1 MLGHQ
6 TKVSTLRGMKRK
18 AQPSPRQDSLSGEP
32 GPILGNLNLDR
43 SDFSTMG
50 LQRDGSTPCSSISDN
65 VLIAHEVLEFL
76 RKAKKGKTY
85 LAALKLDISKAY
97 DRFDMQLVLGAPQ
110 VPCYFSFGDSIADNG
125 NNNNLP
131 TIAKANYPP
140 YGIDFPD
147 GSTGRYTNG
156 RNIPDFIAQ
165 LLGFDNFIPPYATA
179 RGQDIIK
186 GVNYGSGGAGIR
198 DETSFQL
205 EPKIENEGNLKM
217 SCSSSA
223 GGSTEDLRYQYLF
236 CSCGRKAVGNLDIL
250 PTNRYGGCFP
260 SICQFNPNHRGFM
273 YSFLNDGGL
282 CGFCENHKGL
292 KCNLPAVQILNDRL
306 KPLVDDLNS
315 QLVGAKFIYLKTS
328 SIQSGDPTSLG
339 IQFFTEPC
347 CQVDSS
353 TGLCILGSTP
363 CSNRTQYA
371 FYDAIHPTETVYQ
384 AYSIRAVDSVLP
396 SDAYPMDIRHLAQL

>member
-1 MLGHQ
+1 MGFMLNIWIF
-6 TKVSTLRGMKRK
+6 VS
-18 AQPSPRQDSLSGEP
+18 
-32 GPILGNLNLDR
+32 
-43 SDFSTMG
+43 MG
-50 LQRDGSTPCSSISDN
+50 L
-65 VLIAHEVLEFL
+65 V
-76 RKAKKGKTY
+76 
-85 LAALKLDISKAY
+85 
-97 DRFDMQLVLGAPQ
+97 RFDMQLVLGAPQ

-205 EPKIENEGNLKM
+205 GARISFNQQLQNHGRTISRISLLHGSPTSAKDYLSKCLYTVLIGSNDYLNNYFLPQFYLTSRTYTPDQYAEVLIRQFSQQLKTLYNYGARKIALFGLGALG
-217 SCSSSA
+217 CIPAVIDSS
-223 GGSTEDLRYQYLF
+223 GGTTCVDSVN
-236 CSCGRKAVGNLDIL
+236 A
-250 PTNRYGGCFP
+250 
-260 SICQFNPNHRGFM
+260 
-273 YSFLNDGGL
+273 
-282 CGFCENHKGL
+282 
-292 KCNLPAVQILNDRL
+292 AVQILNDRL

>member
-1 MLGHQ
+1 MGFLFNIWIF
-6 TKVSTLRGMKRK
+6 V
-18 AQPSPRQDSLSGEP
+18 
-32 GPILGNLNLDR
+32 
-43 SDFSTMG
+43 FMG
-50 LQRDGSTPCSSISDN
+50 L
-65 VLIAHEVLEFL
+65 V
-76 RKAKKGKTY
+76 
-85 LAALKLDISKAY
+85 
-97 DRFDMQLVLGAPQ
+97 RFDMQFVLGAPQ

-198 DETSFQL
+198 DETSFQQGARISFNQQL
-205 EPKIENEGNLKM
+205 QNHGRTISRISLLHGGPTSAKDYLSKCLYTVLIGSNDYLNNYFLPQIYSTSRTYTPDQYAEVLIRQFSQQLKTLYNYGARKIALFGLGALG
-217 SCSSSA
+217 CIPAVIDSS
-223 GGSTEDLRYQYLF
+223 GGTTCVDSVN
-236 CSCGRKAVGNLDIL
+236 A
-250 PTNRYGGCFP
+250 
-260 SICQFNPNHRGFM
+260 
-273 YSFLNDGGL
+273 
-282 CGFCENHKGL
+282 
-292 KCNLPAVQILNDRL
+292 AVQIFNGRL

-315 QLVGAKFIYLKTS
+315 QLVGAKFIYLNTS

-353 TGLCILGSTP
+353 TGLCISGSTP
-363 CSNRTQYA
+363 CCNRTQYA

-384 AYSIRAVDSVLP
+384 AYSVRAFYSVLP